1 MVGKK
6 SKVKHISTRKLL
18 VLISLLIIIILFPIA
33 LYLYMSR
40 STTGVAWY
48 SNDWGFRRRIDVS
61 NSSGGTLTN
70 EDVLVEMDTS
80 SLVAGSKLQSDC
92 DDLRFVDSDDNSP
105 LSYWIEGGCNTA
117 STKVWVRVPSL
128 PNGGKE
134 IFVYY
139 GNPSA
144 SGESQA
150 WGGNVIMFAQAACP
164 TGWTRASDLDSR
176 FLYGS
181 ATYGTTGGASSH
193 AHDNA
198 SCTSSSISTTDI
210 GVTTS
215 GTLSGTST
223 THTHTGLQATVA
235 SNSVLPPYADMV
247 MCYSNQ
253 FLLKA
258 DLISMFDVS
267 TPSGWTRAT
276 ALDAKFPRG
285 YASYGSTGGVA
296 THLHT
301 TAENIVTGGPSAS
314 LTSVQPFSAT
324 GGTVTT
330 SGGYTIHTFTSS
342 GTFTANQAGNVDVLV
357 VAGGGGGAGGALV
370 HGGGGGGG
378 MLYTASFAVSS
389 GNTSVTV
396 GGGGA
401 GGTGGTAGVN
411 GGNSIFSTITR
422 NGGGG
427 GAIPSNNGLAGG
439 NGGGAAGW
447 VLSGSR
453 SGGIASHGYNGGY
466 VNGSDPEPG
475 SAGGGGGGAGQAGF
489 PGGLDSGNAWRGGAG
504 GAGASSSITGTATYY
519 AGGGG
524 GSGRGG
530 LNAVGGIGGGG
541 SAGVSGGTNGLGGGG
556 GGGGQSAPGFAGGSG
571 VVIVRYPT
579 PGALSGVIATGT
591 HTHTSND
598 STPTTVSNLPPYLE
612 MVFAKADSDTY
623 VNEDNVVIVSALPPY
638 GWNRFTA
645 LDSKF
650 AMGALNYGGTGG
662 AATHTHSVSISAGG
676 PSATVNGYGSGTN
689 FADSTHTHSCTATTN
704 AVSNLPT
711 YFSVIYAQ
719 RKTSQATLINAE
731 ERPVPLAPTITQ
743 AEALST
749 TSIRWNFT
757 DNATDEDGF
766 KVYDASNNLMVTC
779 EGANLTYCDETGLST
794 NTQYTRKVV
803 AYNANGD
810 SDYSSDASRYTFM
823 STPTISYGGNK
834 TDNTIDLQS
843 SGAING
849 SQMYFDC
856 TGEGCDGGV
865 NAWVSSTVDSAT
877 GLSSNTAYDFRV
889 KSRNGDNVE
898 TAYSATVNI
907 YTLASVPTISLDA
920 LGPSSIS
927 VSSSLS
933 GLGQGSSALYF
944 DCTGTNCDEGINEW
958 VITEGDTVTGLSP
971 NTEYTFA
978 VKARNY
984 DGTETLYSATESIY
998 TLSDTP
1004 ILSTGT
1010 ISTTQIDLS
1019 SSLANIALGTSGLYF
1034 DCTGTGCDLGINE
1047 WIKETSDTATGLSP
1061 NTQYTFVVKGRNAQS
1076 VETVNSEAVNVY
1088 TLASVPTISADTVSS
1103 TSISF
1108 TVGNVSNLTEGSS
1121 GVYLDC
1127 LGTACDSGINEW
1139 IQGSSDVAIG
1149 LIPNTEYQFRIKAR
1163 NASGTETAYS
1173 SPITVYTGAIAPSGI
1188 DTVSRSTESLRINL
1202 KSDTNSSATEYAI
1215 LETTTNKYVNFANNT
1230 LSSSIVWGTRTDFGS
1245 SEGVLVTGLNSGTQ
1259 YVFKT
1264 KARNTQNVET
1274 TYSPTTTIATK
1285 LYTPTVSSAS
1295 ENSLSSIRWNFTDI
1309 NTNETGFR
1317 IYDGN
1322 GTQVL
1327 QCAQSNIQSCLESNL
1342 SANTEYTRYVRAY
1355 NAVSESDS
1363 SSVLRSG
1370 TLAQQTSI
1378 EALTNSGSG
1387 AVTMTLAQVAVSNV
1401 QIQDQEKALYY
1412 NGSVG
1417 VMSSLPSYVTYGRNV
1432 SIQGLLPNTQYTF
1445 RVRGFNVSG
1454 VATEWS
1460 STQSITTY
1468 AQVPNMI
1475 NVERI
1480 SSGSVR
1486 VYFNNLSNPNNTQ
1499 FAIKETNGNKYVDPT
1514 TGQMGSIERW
1524 GTFAEYGGDNGI
1536 LVSNLDPSLQY
1547 GFSVRARNSENATTG
1562 YSNIIYIGTKAIL
1575 LNIPQGISVAL
1586 TDDAD
1591 VVPTS
1596 VGDAQYGE
1604 QEIRI
1609 KEGVNL
1615 VADVQVLFSEDRDW
1629 SNVYIKSVPKESK
1642 AVVSFGSDSGVV
1654 KPFTMYVAQ
1663 GNTNSFVICP
1673 KAKTLEDVS
1682 VNCSGGVK
1690 VTGEFPQTVTVE
1702 NNKVSVSQVILKE
1715 VKYWIADGL
1724 VGTGGQ
1730 GYISEVKEP
1739 IGNTISN
1746 VFKNINVS
1754 EVVGNVKGSVMETF
1768 ENTPISDLPENELQN
1783 ITVAATIATV
1793 GVSAGLALG
1802 SLSQMSYIFV
1812 QSFLGLLSALGFRRK
1827 RISYGFVYDSYS
1839 KEPLGGAVIRIFSS
1853 DKSLIET
1860 AVTDSAGK
1868 FAGNLEAGNYTISVT
1883 KRGYEFPSRFVKG
1896 EDYPIQNVYNGT
1908 LSVSRASSDVQLAI
1922 PIDRKTMGGKNKTL
1936 LVTRR
1941 ILQKIFPIL
1950 NIVIFCVGLAIYIY
1964 MYTKYPSTGNL
1975 LIGLIYIPA
1984 FFFLLRSV
1992 FGSAG
1997 KYGKVVNDKGK
2008 GIEGVSVVMEDVEF
2022 NRVVNKRVTEKNGRY
2037 RFIMNKGVYKLD
2049 IEDEAYVLKDISSV
2063 KDISVKKD
2071 NTIVTKKIVVRKI

>member
-1 MVGKK
+1 MVEKK
-6 SKVKHISTRKLL
+6 PKVKHISTRKLL

-70 EDVLVEMDTS
+70 EDVLVGIDTAA
-80 SLVAGSKLQSDC
+80 LVTGSKLQSDC

-105 LSYWIEGGCNTA
+105 LSYWIEGGCNTT
-117 STKVWVRVPSL
+117 STKVWVRIPSL
-128 PNGGKE
+128 PSAGKE

-139 GNPSA
+139 GNSSA
-144 SGESQA
+144 ANAEMSWSGNFILLADAS
-150 WGGNVIMFAQAACP
+150 CP
-164 TGWTRASDLDSR
+164 TGWTRNTAFDSR
-176 FLYGS
+176 FVYGS
-181 ATYGTTGGASSH
+181 ATYGTTGGSTSSH
-193 AHDNA
+193 NHGGSLSAVSSGA
-198 SCTSSSISTTDI
+198 SAIGGTGGDPPNSECTNWATATHTLTGVIGAADSAPPYISTLFCQRSELTDI
-210 GVTTS
+210 GALTFF
-215 GTLSGTST
+215 ST
-223 THTHTGLQATVA
+223 
-235 SNSVLPPYADMV
+235 D
-247 MCYSNQ
+247 
-253 FLLKA
+253 
-258 DLISMFDVS
+258 S
-267 TPSGWTRAT
+267 TPSGWTRQT
-276 ALDAKFPRG
+276 AFDGKFPYG
-285 YASYGSTGGVA
+285 AATYGTTGGSTSHTHTLSSLASGTSAGVCA
-296 THLHT
+296 DINPPSPNSRPISKNTHTHPT
-301 TAENIVTGGPSAS
+301 TTINSNTSAS
-314 LTSVQPFSAT
+314 NLPPYKVLLYVEAPSSTVTLNERLITMTSVNPPLGWTQYSAAN
-324 GGTVTT
+324 
-330 SGGYTIHTFTSS
+330 GYFI
-342 GTFTANQAGNVDVLV
+342 Q
-357 VAGGGGGAGGALV
+357 
-370 HGGGGGGG
+370 
-378 MLYTASFAVSS
+378 
-389 GNTSVTV
+389 
-396 GGGGA
+396 
-401 GGTGGTAGVN
+401 
-411 GGNSIFSTITR
+411 
-422 NGGGG
+422 
-427 GAIPSNNGLAGG
+427 
-439 NGGGAAGW
+439 GGAA
-447 VLSGSR
+447 VNLTAQ
-453 SGGIASHGYNGGY
+453 GISTHTH
-466 VNGSDPEPG
+466 
-475 SAGGGGGGAGQAGF
+475 SATFTLGGASA
-489 PGGLDSGNAWRGGAG
+489 SMSKN
-504 GAGASSSITGTATYY
+504 ASSMAMAYG
-519 AGGGG
+519 
-524 GSGRGG
+524 
-530 LNAVGGIGGGG
+530 
-541 SAGVSGGTNGLGGGG
+541 
-556 GGGGQSAPGFAGGSG
+556 
-571 VVIVRYPT
+571 
-579 PGALSGVIATGT
+579 GT
-591 HTHTSND
+591 HTHTASY
-598 STPTTVSNLPPYLE
+598 TTSSVSSVPPYLTAIYSQRK
-612 MVFAKADSDTY
+612 VSQS
-623 VNEDNVVIVSALPPY
+623 VIVS
-638 GWNRFTA
+638 
-645 LDSKF
+645 S
-650 AMGALNYGGTGG
+650 
-662 AATHTHSVSISAGG
+662 
-676 PSATVNGYGSGTN
+676 
-689 FADSTHTHSCTATTN
+689 
-704 AVSNLPT
+704 
-711 YFSVIYAQ
+711 
-719 RKTSQATLINAE
+719 E
-731 ERPVPLAPTITQ
+731 ERPVPLAPTMTQ

-757 DNATDEDGF
+757 DNATDEVGF
-766 KVYDASNNLMVTC
+766 KIYDTDNNLIATC
-779 EGANLTYCDETGLST
+779 EGVNLTYCDETGLSE

-810 SDYSSDASRYTFM
+810 SDYSSNASRYTLV
-823 STPTISYGGNK
+823 SAPTILYGGNK
-834 TDNTIDLQS
+834 TDSSIDLQS
-843 SGAING
+843 SSAING

-856 TGEGCDGGV
+856 TGEGCDGGI

-1076 VETVNSEAVNVY
+1076 VETVNSEAVSVY
-1088 TLASVPTISADTVSS
+1088 TLASVPTISADTILS

-1108 TVGNVSNLTEGSS
+1108 TVGNVTNLTEGSS

-1127 LGTACDSGINEW
+1127 LSTACDSGINEW

-1149 LIPNTEYQFRIKAR
+1149 LVPNTEYQFRIKAR

-1173 SPITVYTGAIAPSGI
+1173 SPITVYTGTIAPEGVDS
-1188 DTVSRSTESLRINL
+1188 VSRSTESLKVGL
-1202 KSDTNSSATEYAI
+1202 KNDINSSATEYAI
-1215 LETTTNKYVNFANNT
+1215 LETTTNKYVDFANNT
-1230 LSSSIVWGTRTDFGS
+1230 LSSSEVWGTRTDFGS
-1245 SEGVLVTGLNSGTQ
+1245 SDGVLVTGLNAGTQ
-1259 YVFKT
+1259 YIFKA
-1264 KARNTQNVET
+1264 KARNNQSVET
-1274 TYSPTTTIATK
+1274 TYSPTTAIATK
-1285 LYTPTVSSAS
+1285 LYIPTASSAS
-1295 ENSLSSIRWNFTDI
+1295 DNTLSSIRWNFTDI

-1327 QCAQSNIQSCLESNL
+1327 QCAQNNIQSCLESNL
-1342 SANTEYTRYVRAY
+1342 SANTEYARYVRAY

-1363 SSVLRSG
+1363 SSVMRSG

-1387 AVTMTLAQVAVSNV
+1387 SVTMTLAQVAVSNV
-1401 QIQDQEKALYY
+1401 QIQDQGKGLYY
-1412 NGSVG
+1412 NGTVG
-1417 VMSSLPSYVTYGRNV
+1417 VMSSLPSYVTYSRNV

-1460 STQSITTY
+1460 STQSIVTY

-1486 VYFNNLSNPNNTQ
+1486 VYFNNLSNPNSTQ

-1596 VGDAQYGE
+1596 VSDAQYGE

-1673 KAKTLEDVS
+1673 KAKTLEEVS

-1690 VTGEFPQTVTVE
+1690 VTGEFPQTVTVG

-1739 IGNTISN
+1739 ISNTISN

-1754 EVVGNVKGSVMETF
+1754 EVVGNVKGSVMDTF

-1802 SLSQMSYIFV
+1802 SLSQMSYMFV

-1839 KEPLGGAVIRIFSS
+1839 KEPLGGAVIRIFSR

-1922 PIDRKTMGGKNKTL
+1922 PIDRKAMGGKNKTL

-2049 IEDEAYVLKDISSV
+2049 IEDEDYVLKDISSV